1 MTVEIEIGTEY
12 GNAYRGTYKIH
23 SLTVLEANQAF
34 RNLANGKDK
43 VSYINALMEASVT
56 GPVPIS
62 DKTIIEF
69 PYKLY
74 RVLMDKVLEL
84 NESSAEE
91 ANFSPSSPSATPL

>member
-1 MTVEIEIGTEY
+1 MSVEIQIGSEY
-12 GNAYRGTYKIH
+12 GNAYHGIYKIR
-23 SLTVLEANQAF
+23 SLTVLEANQAL

-43 VSYINALMEASVT
+43 VAYINSLMEASVS
-56 GPVPIS
+56 GPVPVS
-62 DKTIIEF
+62 DKTIREF

-91 ANFSPSSPSATPL
+91 ANFSPSSPSATPP

>member
-1 MTVEIEIGTEY
+1 MSVKIEIGSEY
-12 GNAYRGTYKIH
+12 GSAYRGTFKIR
-23 SLTVLEANQAF
+23 SLTVLEANQAL

-43 VSYINALMEASVT
+43 VAYINSLMEASVT
-56 GPVPIS
+56 GPTLVN
-62 DKTIIEF
+62 DKTIREF

-91 ANFSPSSPSATPL
+91 ANFLPNSPSTTPP